1 MSTRRSILMLF
12 LVMATSLGLCVSAPA
27 VQASDAKARLV
38 LIVATNS
45 SLKEI
50 SVRDIKRIYSG
61 EYVSGADGQKI
72 LPFNL
77 AAASP
82 DRVAFDS
89 KVLGFTPSQVSAY
102 WIDRKIRGQSGPP
115 RSIESSA
122 TMQQVVAKLKNSI
135 GYARAS
141 NVIDKSV
148 RTLRINGKSATDPG
162 YPLD

>member
-1 MSTRRSILMLF
+1 
-12 LVMATSLGLCVSAPA
+12 MATSLGLCVSATA

-38 LIVATNS
+38 LIVAMNS
-45 SLKEI
+45 TLKEI

-61 EYVSGADGQKI
+61 EYVSGADGERI

-77 AAASP
+77 VAASP

-89 KVLGFTPSQVSAY
+89 KVLGFTPAQASAY

-115 RSIESSA
+115 RSIDSSA
-122 TMQQVVAKLKNSI
+122 TMLQVVAKLKNSI

>member
-1 MSTRRSILMLF
+1 MSTRRSILILF
-12 LVMATSLGLCVSAPA
+12 LVMATSFGLCASATA
-27 VQASDAKARLV
+27 VHASDAKARLV

-45 SLKEI
+45 TLKEI
-50 SVRDIKRIYSG
+50 SVRDIKRLYSG
-61 EYVSGADGQKI
+61 EYVTIDGEKI

-89 KVLGFTPSQVSAY
+89 KVLGLAPAQVSAY

-115 RSIESSA
+115 KSIESSA
-122 TMQQVVAKLKNSI
+122 TMMQVVAKLKNSI
-135 GYARAS
+135 GYTRMS
-141 NVIDKSV
+141 NVTDKNV
-148 RTLRINGKSATDPG
+148 RILRINGKSATDPG